1 MGLSGVIAAIRPSR
15 RGPPAIRALILVL
28 GLGLVLLGAGAGRAA
43 QDLVPL
49 ARVGPWPGVSELIGY
64 RQRLWF
70 VNSVKFVNHNSA
82 DLYSYDPANGTVRY
96 ERHLF
101 SQDAGQPTV
110 AGGLLFWPFED
121 ARFSAGRGEYMVTNG
136 RDWQW
141 RALPDGVA
149 FHLHAMTG
157 LGAPLFAA
165 TSAWRAGLQRSDD
178 LGRSW
183 RILYDHPTEP
193 GFVSRI
199 TSLGALGETLYA
211 GFTAWAQA
219 GVKLLRLEGDAVT
232 PVAGW
237 PQGKSTRALTSWR
250 GWLYAVNSGD
260 RESGLWRTDGGAV
273 ERIGALDGKQV
284 RALAGGEEALWL
296 ISVGEAGGALW
307 RSRDGRAWERAQ
319 SLDEEPLDLAVYAGR
334 VYVGALG
341 ADGQGALWGPPAP
354 APAQAPMAPA
364 AAPPPLP
371 APSRPLDE
379 SRLRGLLEELDR
391 VLLDERS
398 YARPLRPVLT
408 ALRALT
414 GSGRPRVGAAL
425 SERLDAPFPAIEVVL
440 FGGNLEISAA
450 TLARWYLMRAI
461 ALSGGGRV
469 PAALLA
475 APFVAPPN
483 RAEKY
488 FDAAP
493 GAAFAAA
500 QLGQGDD
507 QTLAALIDRLGR
519 EDDPLWLVG
528 DVVGALSAL
537 SGEWLGYDRE
547 AWRAWWRRRHRDD

>member
-1 MGLSGVIAAIRPSR
+1 MGLSGVIAGIGPLR
-15 RGPPAIRALILVL
+15 RGPPAIRALIL
-28 GLGLVLLGAGAGRAA
+28 GLGLVLLGTGAGGAA
-43 QDLVPL
+43 QDLVAL

-64 RQRLWF
+64 RERLWF

-82 DLYSYDPANGTVRY
+82 DLYSYDPATGTVRY

-149 FHLHAMTG
+149 FHLHAMTRM
-157 LGAPLFAA
+157 GAPLFAA

-183 RILYDHPTEP
+183 RVLYDHPTEP

-211 GFTAWAQA
+211 GLTAWAQA
-219 GVKLLRLEGDAVT
+219 GVKLLRLEGDKVT

-250 GWLYAVNSGD
+250 GWIYAVNSDD

-273 ERIGALDGKQV
+273 ERIGALDGEQV

-296 ISVGEAGGALW
+296 VSIGKAGGALW
-307 RSRDGRAWERAQ
+307 RSRDGLAWERAQ
-319 SLDEEPLDLAVYAGR
+319 SLGDEPLDLAVFAGR

-354 APAQAPMAPA
+354 APAQAPMLPA

-371 APSRPLDE
+371 APSPPLGE
-379 SRLRGLLEELDR
+379 RRLRGLLEELDR
-391 VLLDERS
+391 VLVDARS
-398 YARPLRPVLT
+398 YAPRGR
-408 ALRALT
+408 AILRALGALV

-425 SERLDAPFPAIEVVL
+425 SERLGAPFPAIEVAL
-440 FGGNLEISAA
+440 FGGNLEIPAA

-475 APFVAPPN
+475 APFGAPPN
-483 RAEKY
+483 GAEKY
-488 FDAAP
+488 FEAAP

-507 QTLAALIDRLGR
+507 ETLAALIDRLGH

-537 SGEWLGYDRE
+537 SGERLGYDRE
-547 AWRAWWRRRHRDD
+547 AWRAWWRRRHRAD